1 MNYYLIKESLY
12 PCQAEDIKTADCQFA
27 AVLTSAEWEAQKD
40 SFDMGID
47 IEPDPSDIHSI
58 KAEVN
63 YDSLTGSFFIPD
75 RNNLSGE
82 SEKFAFALDE
92 KGIVFID
99 DSGAAEKIIAQLR
112 RSKKWRLPSLE
123 RFLYDFLEQIV
134 RNDRELLEQYDRELD
149 EIELGIISENAG
161 ADTNRVNE
169 IRSEIR
175 DLRVHY
181 EQLLDFSQELEE
193 NENSFFKHEN
203 LRYFRLFSNRIERLR
218 DTTVAIGDHA
228 AQIRDIYKSQLDI
241 KQNRIMTVLTI
252 VTTVFMPLTLIAG
265 WYGMNF
271 NFMPELDSQWGYPVV
286 IIASVVIVAGSL
298 LFFKKKKWL

>member
-1 MNYYLIKESLY
+1 MYYLIRQTLVPTE
-12 PCQAEDIKTADCQFA
+12 FA
-27 AVLTSAEWEAQKD
+27 QLKSSGEQYVAVLTPAQWAVQKE

-99 DSGAAEKIIAQLR
+99 DSGAAEKIIAQVR

-271 NFMPELDSQWGYPVV
+271 KFMPELDSQWGYPVV